1 MQFAKIPNTINYN
14 NLVNHKNK
22 SFSSSDYLSIKINCH
37 YEYLENLILEP
48 IYGKEI
54 GSFNYIDKSKIKFIR
69 TKCLQN
75 TSILLN
81 MKEQININPK
91 SFRNFNLLKGDILL
105 VKDSNIGEICY
116 LDEDL
121 PNHSISSGIVK
132 INFNKKIDNFY
143 LIGILKSSFFKE
155 QIDLMTPKGA
165 TIRHSKDN
173 FKYTKI
179 PIPSDKKIIK
189 KISILTQSLISKEIE
204 LKNKFNKINDII
216 TNELNNNQKNKKYS
230 YSMPTYQDIKEH
242 NRLDTGLYTKE
253 FKTIE
258 FLIKNYTN
266 GFYYLDAK
274 DLKSGSTPK
283 ENERIF
289 NFGDINWITPTN
301 MADTGIM
308 NTIPKIAIKNKKYNI
323 TKDCILFINRTS
335 KGTKGEHV
343 GISFFYDY
351 NKLGKGQHNQ
361 GLYRLD
367 NKSKDE
373 LLYLSSY
380 INSELARK
388 LCSNISMGSKMK
400 EMKSMDFE
408 KLPIPSFGID
418 IQQQLA
424 KLYYNQND
432 DYLKHIE
439 KFNITSFNKI
449 DLEVNRNSGILDLN
463 LQIQIIKSIIKNNI
477 NEMIK

>member
-1 MQFAKIPNTINYN
+1 
-14 NLVNHKNK
+14 
-22 SFSSSDYLSIKINCH
+22 
-37 YEYLENLILEP
+37 
-48 IYGKEI
+48 
-54 GSFNYIDKSKIKFIR
+54 
-69 TKCLQN
+69 
-75 TSILLN
+75 
-81 MKEQININPK
+81 
-91 SFRNFNLLKGDILL
+91 
-105 VKDSNIGEICY
+105 
-116 LDEDL
+116 
-121 PNHSISSGIVK
+121 
-132 INFNKKIDNFY
+132 
-143 LIGILKSSFFKE
+143 
-155 QIDLMTPKGA
+155 
-165 TIRHSKDN
+165 
-173 FKYTKI
+173 
-179 PIPSDKKIIK
+179 
-189 KISILTQSLISKEIE
+189 
-204 LKNKFNKINDII
+204 
-216 TNELNNNQKNKKYS
+216 
-230 YSMPTYQDIKEH
+230 
-242 NRLDTGLYTKE
+242 LDTGLYTKE

-289 NFGDINWITPTN
+289 DFGNINWLTPTN
-301 MADTGIM
+301 IADTGIM
-308 NTIPKIAIKNKKYNI
+308 NAIPKIAIKNKKYNI
-323 TKDCILFINRTS
+323 TKDCVLFINRTS

-367 NKSKDE
+367 NRSKDE

-380 INSELARK
+380 LNSELARK

-408 KLPIPSFGID
+408 KLPIPSFGIG

-449 DLEVNRNSGILDLN
+449 DLEVNRNSGIIDLN